1 LTVVGARSTSVL
13 QTLSW
18 LPRTEGSARLEFSRR
33 GERTQLGVLHQA
45 GAARVRFP
53 KPAAGAPPEAVLLNM
68 AGGLT
73 GGDRMQLE
81 VTLGDGAEVTVT
93 TAAAEKIYRAR
104 DGDAAIG
111 VKLALGAGARLAWL
125 PQATILFDGSRLDRH
140 TEVQL
145 AGDARFLAVESMI
158 FGRQA
163 MDEDVHHGACRD
175 AWRIRRDG
183 VLVFA
188 DTFRVRGAIA
198 AALDRPATLAGARA
212 AAMLIYVAADAA
224 SRLEAVRAMLDGV
237 QSTAGASSWNG
248 LLVVRAFAR
257 DGRTLQGDIAPIAQ
271 ALSGRP
277 LPRVWQC

>member
-1 LTVVGARSTSVL
+1 VL
-13 QTLSW
+13 QVRSW
-18 LPRTEGSARLEFSRR
+18 LPRTQGSVRLELSRR
-33 GERTQLGVLHQA
+33 GDTTHLDVLHQA
-45 GAARVRFP
+45 GAARARFP
-53 KPAAGAPPEAVLLNM
+53 KPAAGAPPEAVLLNT

-73 GGDRMQLE
+73 GGDRMDLE
-81 VTLGDGAEVTVT
+81 VTLGAGAEATLT

-104 DGDAAIG
+104 DGEASEIG
-111 VKLALGAGARLAWL
+111 VQLALGAGARLAWL
-125 PQATILFDGSRLDRH
+125 PQATILFDGSRLDRR
-140 TEVQL
+140 TEIEL
-145 AGDARFLAVESMI
+145 AGDATFLAVEQLV

-163 MDEDVHHGACRD
+163 MGEDVHHGSCRD

-183 VLVFA
+183 ALVFA
-188 DTFRVRGAIA
+188 DTFRVGGAVA

-237 QSTAGASSWNG
+237 ESVAGASAWDR
-248 LLVVRAFAR
+248 LLVVRAIAR
-257 DGRTLQGDIAPIAQ
+257 DGRTLQGDIAPIVR

>member
-1 LTVVGARSTSVL
+1 ML

-18 LPRTEGSARLEFSRR
+18 LPRTEGAARLSFARR
-33 GERTQLGVLHQA
+33 DEQTRLDVLYQA

-53 KPAAGAPPEAVLLNM
+53 QPATGAPPEAVLLNT

-73 GGDRMQLE
+73 GGDHMSLD
-81 VTLGDGAEVTVT
+81 VTLGARAEATLT

-104 DGDAAIG
+104 DGDATIG
-111 VKLALGAGARLAWL
+111 VKLSLGAGARLAWL
-125 PQATILFDGSRLDRH
+125 PQATILFDGSRLDRR
-140 TEVQL
+140 TDVQL
-145 AGDARFLAVESMI
+145 AGDACFLGVEFLI

-163 MDEDVHHGACRD
+163 MGEDVHLGACRD

-183 VLVFA
+183 ALVFA
-188 DTFRVRGAIA
+188 DTFHVGGAIA
-198 AALDRPATLAGARA
+198 GALDRPATLAGARA
-212 AAMLIYVAADAA
+212 SVMLIYVAADAA
-224 SRLEAVRAMLDGV
+224 SRLEAVRAMLEGV
-237 QSTAGASSWNG
+237 ESVAGASAWNG

-257 DGRTLQGDIAPIAQ
+257 DGRTLQGDIAPVAQ

>member
-1 LTVVGARSTSVL
+1 VL

-18 LPRTEGSARLEFSRR
+18 LPRTEGSARLGFSHR
-33 GERTQLGVLHQA
+33 GERTHLDVLHQA

-53 KPAAGAPPEAVLLNM
+53 KPGAGAPPEAVLLNM

-73 GGDRMQLE
+73 GGDRMSLD
-81 VTLGDGAEVTVT
+81 VTLGTGAEATLT

-104 DGDAAIG
+104 DGDAVIG
-111 VKLALGAGARLAWL
+111 VTLTLGAGASLAWL
-125 PQATILFDGSRLDRH
+125 PQATILFDGSRLYRR

-145 AGDARFLAVESMI
+145 APDARFLGVELLI

-163 MDEDVHHGACRD
+163 MGEDVHLGACRD
-175 AWRIRRDG
+175 AWRIRRG
-183 VLVFA
+183 GALVFA
-188 DTFRVRGAIA
+188 DTFRVEGAIA

-212 AAMLIYVAADAA
+212 AAMLIYVATDAA
-224 SRLEAVRAMLDGV
+224 SRLEAVRALLENAESV
-237 QSTAGASSWNG
+237 SGASTWNG

-257 DGRTLQGDIAPIAQ
+257 DGRTLQRDIGLLAQ

-277 LPRVWQC
+277 LPRVWSC